1 MISKGEL
8 STIYKDCYFEESN
21 CDIFIQ
27 EQDPND
33 ISKDLQE
40 LTITGLRGSFLRIS
54 PKWLKDSKGPYNAEW
69 NNYKLFCRDCDSIVL
84 LNHDGQNYI
93 VWIELKSSFNEVL
106 KTALYQ
112 IVGSYM
118 RSKSYLNAFSTY
130 KQGDYKEISII
141 ASHPDNKHSSAD
153 GNAIVFDNKKLFTGN
168 DKDKKVLL
176 AQKYRRK
183 LKAGGALMIIE
194 GTDFELDQLPLKSS
208 VVLSKLPL
216 VYLEADGKS
225 LSVDINTIVNKI

>member
-8 STIYKDCYFEESN
+8 STIYQDCYFEESHS
-21 CDIFIQ
+21 DIIIR
-27 EQDPND
+27 EHKPND
-33 ISKDLQE
+33 ISKDLQS
-40 LTITGLRGSFLRIS
+40 LTITGLRGTYLRIS
-54 PKWLKDSKGPYNAEW
+54 PEWLKDSKEPYNAAW
-69 NNYKLFCRDCDSIVL
+69 HNYKLFRRDCDSIIL

-93 VWIELKSSFNEVL
+93 IWVELKSSFKEVL
-106 KTALYQ
+106 NSALYQ

-118 RSKSYLNAFSTY
+118 RSKSYLNAFSAY
-130 KQGDYKEISII
+130 KQEDYKELSII
-141 ASHPDNKHSSAD
+141 TSHPIDKQCYND
-153 GNAIVFDNKKLFTGN
+153 ENTIIIDNKKLFTG
-168 DKDKKVLL
+168 KDKKVLL

-208 VVLSKLPL
+208 VVLTKLPL
-216 VYLEADGKS
+216 VYLEADGIS